1 MSYAQFGYSSPSNYQ
16 TNSQQVS
23 ISERFFNT
31 TKPITINENI
41 KTACGAYRLRIGLY
55 VNNIWM
61 ACYNF
66 KIKITL
72 RKQPNNRY
80 ETNIGISYTQLTP
93 QVNLLLISQ
102 NLELKSTREVVDHLL
117 SWNNVNV

>member
-23 ISERFFNT
+23 INVMYFNT
-31 TKPITINENI
+31 TNPITINENI
-41 KTACGAYRLRIGLY
+41 KTIAARGIAY
-55 VNNIWM
+55 VNNIGM

-102 NLELKSTREVVDHLL
+102 NLELKSTREVVIIYYPGIM
-117 SWNNVNV
+117 